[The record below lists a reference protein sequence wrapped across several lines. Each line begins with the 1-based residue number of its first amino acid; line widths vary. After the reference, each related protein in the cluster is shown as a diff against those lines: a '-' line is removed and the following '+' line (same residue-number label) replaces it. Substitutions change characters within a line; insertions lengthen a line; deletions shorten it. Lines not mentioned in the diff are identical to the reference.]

1 MKSFCLIGDSIDQS
15 LSPYIHSWIYN
26 FLDIDA
32 QYKKKHIKPKN
43 FNIKILD
50 LLYSIKMDLIHGV
63 NITSP
68 YKVNIISPDIK
79 LSDDAK
85 KIGAVNCIYK
95 KNNNLIGENTDWSGF
110 LKSIRYN
117 KIDCKKYN
125 INIIGSGGASK
136 AIIYSLQKIG
146 IRSFSIYNRTKKSI
160 LVNNIQ
166 YDTLSLNQLGSDN
179 SKNILLI
186 NCIKSDIIDKIL
198 LSKNLDSIKVF
209 YDLNYHQSNFHKIL
223 DEKDIKVFLGLD
235 MLIYQAIKSIEIWLG
250 GESFDQIDIE
260 KIKHNLKEQSIC

>member
-32 QYKKKHIKPKN
+32 QYKKKDIKPKN

-85 KIGAVNCIYK
+85 KIAVPAK
-95 KNNNLIGENTDWSGF
+95 SSGTPH
-110 LKSIRYN
+110 LPA
-117 KIDCKKYN
+117 
-125 INIIGSGGASK
+125 G
-136 AIIYSLQKIG
+136 
-146 IRSFSIYNRTKKSI
+146 
-160 LVNNIQ
+160 
-166 YDTLSLNQLGSDN
+166 
-179 SKNILLI
+179 
-186 NCIKSDIIDKIL
+186 
-198 LSKNLDSIKVF
+198 
-209 YDLNYHQSNFHKIL
+209 IL
-223 DEKDIKVFLGLD
+223 DVTSSASFGKFFLNPSVIFVVMYPG
-235 MLIYQAIKSIEIWLG
+235 KIELT
-250 GESFDQIDIE
+250 
-260 KIKHNLKEQSIC
+260 